1 MSSDDDCDLSQEKV
15 LWGRDL
21 GAVLQAMVEKA
32 WLGEIMGVLMI
43 MMHVV
48 GLVSGYTAELQGLYR
63 SIAEMTG
70 IGCEYGERM
79 AK

>member
-1 MSSDDDCDLSQEKV
+1 MIGSLSQEKV
-15 LWGRDL
+15 CGDWTWELYRRQRWRRLGSVSLW
-21 GAVLQAMVEKA
+21 
-32 WLGEIMGVLMI
+32 VLMI

-63 SIAEMTG
+63 SMLKMTR

>member
-1 MSSDDDCDLSQEKV
+1 M
-15 LWGRDL
+15 
-21 GAVLQAMVEKA
+21 EKA
-32 WLGEIMGVLMI
+32 WLGEFMGVLMI

-63 SIAEMTG
+63 SMLKMTR